1 MYMYVHTCTYYR
13 HVQVCIYIYV
23 CMLSFS
29 IVIEFFVTDKDEA
42 PVNSTT
48 IYSKL
53 TKDGQDFMLGH
64 YHAVA
69 VEEKG
74 N

>member
-1 MYMYVHTCTYYR
+1 MYVCMY
-13 HVQVCIYIYV
+13 IYIYI
-23 CMLSFS
+23 CIFSFS